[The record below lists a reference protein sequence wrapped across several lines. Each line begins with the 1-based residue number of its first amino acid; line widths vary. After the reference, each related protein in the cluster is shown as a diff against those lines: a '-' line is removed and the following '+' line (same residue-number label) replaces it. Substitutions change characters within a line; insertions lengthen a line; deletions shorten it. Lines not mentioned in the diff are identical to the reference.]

1 MKLNKPQYVSDPLL
15 LEVGVLDF
23 LLIRNVPSIILSKR
37 SIIMVLQNKLSI
49 TENGI

>member
-15 LEVGVLDF
+15 LKVGVLDF

-49 TENGI
+49 TENCI